1 MEKELIYNQIY
12 DLLPWNDDQ
21 EIMFRAMRKLALVKV
36 DNMLKLV
43 YDNWYDSTNGVY
55 EELEKLKASIE
66 EDIAA
71 NS

>member
-1 MEKELIYNQIY
+1 MEKELIYDQIY
-12 DLLPWNDDQ
+12 NLLPWNDDQ
-21 EIMFRAMRKLALVKV
+21 EIMYRAMRKLALVKV
-36 DNMLKLV
+36 DDMLKLV

>member
-36 DNMLKLV
+36 DDMLKLV

-55 EELEKLKASIE
+55 EELEKLKVSIE
-66 EDIAA
+66 EDIA

>member
-21 EIMFRAMRKLALVKV
+21 EKMFRAMRKLALVKV
-36 DNMLKLV
+36 DDMLKLV

>member
-36 DNMLKLV
+36 DDMLKLV

-55 EELEKLKASIE
+55 EELEKLKVSIE

>member
-36 DNMLKLV
+36 DDMLKLV

-55 EELEKLKASIE
+55 EELEKLKAGIE

>member
-1 MEKELIYNQIY
+1 MEKELIYDQIY
-12 DLLPWNDDQ
+12 NLLPWNDDQ
-21 EIMFRAMRKLALVKV
+21 EIMYRAMRKLALVKV
-36 DNMLKLV
+36 DDMLKLV

-55 EELEKLKASIE
+55 EELENLKASIE

>member
-1 MEKELIYNQIY
+1 MEKELIYDQIY
-12 DLLPWNDDQ
+12 NLLPWNDDQ
-21 EIMFRAMRKLALVKV
+21 EIMYRAMRKLALLKV
-36 DNMLKLV
+36 DDMLKLV

>member
-36 DNMLKLV
+36 DDMLKLV

>member
-1 MEKELIYNQIY
+1 MEKELIYDQIY
-12 DLLPWNDDQ
+12 NLLPWNDDQ
-21 EIMFRAMRKLALVKV
+21 EIMYRAMRKLALLKV
-36 DNMLKLV
+36 DDMLKLV

-55 EELEKLKASIE
+55 EELENLKASIE